1 MEREPTKPSRRSSTC
16 ARFMCSPWGGTAGSV
31 HSGLSASYLRPR
43 PRETYR
49 RRERSWR
56 PNGQKCRAGG
66 EPSSVRAP
74 CEGSGPE
81 VDPERG
87 TPLGGAIAP
96 LLRRSPVAIP
106 DPPRRSVQRGQK
118 PFKTSVGVQFRH
130 DAGRDAHA
138 PGFYL
143 HVEPGNLFVGLGM
156 WHPDG
161 PTIRK
166 VRERIAEKPDDWSAA
181 VGDGGFRDAFGL

>member
-1 MEREPTKPSRRSSTC
+1 MKGPALRLIQSVAPHLAALSPHFYAGPRSLFRIHRDV
-16 ARFMCSPWGGTAGSV
+16 RF
-31 HSGLSASYLRPR
+31 SADKS
-43 PRETYR
+43 
-49 RRERSWR
+49 
-56 PNGQKCRAGG
+56 
-66 EPSSVRAP
+66 
-74 CEGSGPE
+74 
-81 VDPERG
+81 
-87 TPLGGAIAP
+87 
-96 LLRRSPVAIP
+96 
-106 DPPRRSVQRGQK
+106 